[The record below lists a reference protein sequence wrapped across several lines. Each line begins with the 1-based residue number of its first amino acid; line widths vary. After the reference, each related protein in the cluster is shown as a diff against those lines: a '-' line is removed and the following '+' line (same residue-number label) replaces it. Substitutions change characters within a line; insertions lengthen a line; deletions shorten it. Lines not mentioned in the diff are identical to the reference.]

1 MSEKQPSIL
10 GGSAASPTGLAGMK
24 TDREAAVPP
33 GEMGGAAASPTGVGV
48 SSTEMWPK
56 RKHPIHLA
64 NVQHH
69 NQPVILF
76 VTVCTENRR
85 PVLACERVHGSLL
98 RIWPE
103 ANQYRVGRYVVMPEH
118 IHIFCAPAV
127 HDAENVKQWVA
138 YWKRLAS
145 RELKDLMPLWQRDCW
160 DTQLRNVSHYGEK
173 WEYVVRN
180 PVRKGLV
187 SSPEQWPY
195 QGCLNE
201 LRH

>member
-1 MSEKQPSIL
+1 MEMDREAAVPPEEMKRLIFP
-10 GGSAASPTGLAGMK
+10 GGSAASPTGIGVLA
-24 TDREAAVPP
+24 P
-33 GEMGGAAASPTGVGV
+33 EMR
-48 SSTEMWPK
+48 PK

-85 PVLACERVHGSLL
+85 PVLACERVHGVLL
-98 RIWPE
+98 RIWSE
-103 ANQYRVGRYVVMPEH
+103 ANQYLVGRYVVMPEH
-118 IHIFCAPAV
+118 VHIFCTPAV

-145 RELKDLMPLWQRDCW
+145 RELKDLQPLWQRDCW
-160 DTQLRNVSHYGEK
+160 DTQLRNVGHYGEK
-173 WEYVVRN
+173 WEYVVQN
-180 PVRKGLV
+180 PVRKALV
-187 SSPEQWPY
+187 PSPEQWPY